1 MDEPHLTTGI
11 DLMSSAEQTFPA
23 DRAEPGTFAAPRLR
37 LLRLPLLVA
46 LAGWT
51 AYWTWSAVGMVRT
64 FTRIGTGSAG
74 SSIDGHEIFELVFTA
89 SHCLVRWAPLAVLLF
104 GAWFWIG
111 RKQTRAG

>member
-1 MDEPHLTTGI
+1 MDEPNLMTGI

-23 DRAEPGTFAAPRLR
+23 ARARGVVAAPRLR
-37 LLRLPLLVA
+37 LLRLPLLLALVA
-46 LAGWT
+46 WT

-74 SSIDGHEIFELVFTA
+74 ASIDGHEIFELVFTA